1 MTPNPETKNVVPIG
15 GAPSQQ
21 AAPALE
27 KRPSSKRPF
36 IVLGIVAVV
45 VLGSIAVYAVATAN
59 EETTDDAQV
68 EGDVVALGARVGGQV
83 IRTPVRENSH
93 VKKGDLLIEIDS
105 ADYQARV
112 KQADAELATAK
123 AQAAVADSNVA
134 IVEANARGGLS
145 TARAAFGGSSVA
157 VAGADA
163 QVAGAKAAVARA
175 EADARKAELDLQR
188 SKELLAAKAI
198 PQERL
203 DNSVAASD
211 SAKAA
216 LLSAQAQLSAAV
228 EQRRGADLRVAEA
241 KGRLDQSSPIDAQIA
256 AAHANA
262 DLAHARVQSSEA
274 QLELAQNQLAYTKVF
289 APSDGELSRLSVHE
303 GQLLQ
308 PGQSIAELV
317 PSETYV
323 VANFKETQVGRIK
336 PGQEVEISIDAFD
349 GKKLKGKVESISG
362 GTGARFSLLPPDN
375 ASGNFVKVVQRVPVR
390 IAWVSPPADLALRA
404 GLSADVTVTVKP

>member
-1 MTPNPETKNVVPIG
+1 MTPNPESKNVVPIG
-15 GAPSQQ
+15 GSAQQ

-36 IVLGIVAVV
+36 IILGIVAVA
-45 VLGSIAVYAVATAN
+45 VLGSIGVYALLTAN

-83 IRTPVRENSH
+83 IRTPVKENSH

-105 ADYQARV
+105 ADYRARV

-163 QVAGAKAAVARA
+163 QVAGARAAVARA

-203 DNSVAASD
+203 DNALAASD

-274 QLELAQNQLAYTKVF
+274 ALELAQNQLAYTKVL

-303 GQLLQ
+303 GQLVQ
-308 PGQSIAELV
+308 PGQSIAEETRARLRRTWWRTSKRPRSAASRPATTSRS
-317 PSETYV
+317 PSMPS
-323 VANFKETQVGRIK
+323 A
-336 PGQEVEISIDAFD
+336 
-349 GKKLKGKVESISG
+349 
-362 GTGARFSLLPPDN
+362 
-375 ASGNFVKVVQRVPVR
+375 
-390 IAWVSPPADLALRA
+390 A
-404 GLSADVTVTVKP
+404 GS